1 VNPDTLVEGGDVVM
15 SLKEIIIY
23 PDPVIKKKSES
34 VDEVNEEIKQLIED
48 MAETMYASRGVGL
61 AAVQIGVL
69 KRVIVVNIGE
79 GLIAMVN
86 PEILENEGE
95 FKMEEGC
102 LCLPGVLIDVKR
114 SEKVKVKGLNEKGEE
129 VVIDAEGLLARAFQH
144 EVDHL
149 NGILIIDKVSR
160 IKRELLTNN
169 LRKQA
174 RERATAKR

>member
-1 VNPDTLVEGGDVVM
+1 M

-34 VDEVNEEIKQLIED
+34 VEEANEEIKQLIDD
-48 MAETMYASRGVGL
+48 MTETMYASRGVGL
-61 AAVQIGVL
+61 AAVQIGIL
-69 KRVIVVNIGE
+69 KRVIVVNVGE
-79 GLIAMVN
+79 ELVALVN

-95 FKMEEGC
+95 SQMEEGC

-160 IKRELLTNN
+160 IKRELLTNK
-169 LRKQA
+169 LRKEA
-174 RERATAKR
+174 RERAAAKR

>member
-1 VNPDTLVEGGDVVM
+1 M

-34 VDEVNEEIKQLIED
+34 VEEVNEEIKQLIDD
-48 MAETMYASRGVGL
+48 MTETMYASRGVGL
-61 AAVQIGVL
+61 AAVQIGIL
-69 KRVIVVNIGE
+69 KRVIVVNVGE
-79 GLIAMVN
+79 ELVALVN

-95 FKMEEGC
+95 SKMEEGC

-129 VVIDAEGLLARAFQH
+129 VVVDAEGLLARAFQH

-149 NGILIIDKVSR
+149 NGILIINKVSR
-160 IKRELLTNN
+160 IKRELLTNK
-169 LRKQA
+169 LRKEA
-174 RERATAKR
+174 RERSSAKS

>member
-1 VNPDTLVEGGDVVM
+1 M

-34 VDEVNEEIKQLIED
+34 VEEVDEEIKQLIDD
-48 MAETMYASRGVGL
+48 MTETMYASRGVGL
-61 AAVQIGVL
+61 AAVQIGIL
-69 KRVIVVNIGE
+69 KRVIVVNVGE
-79 GLIAMVN
+79 ELVALVN

-95 FKMEEGC
+95 SKMEEGC

-129 VVIDAEGLLARAFQH
+129 VVVDAEGLLARAFQH

-149 NGILIIDKVSR
+149 NGILIINKVSR
-160 IKRELLTNN
+160 IKRELLTNK
-169 LRKQA
+169 LRKEA
-174 RERATAKR
+174 KERSSAKS